1 MKKVIFLAIAAAA
14 ALTACS
20 KSEVVDSSVMN
31 KAISFES
38 YIGKDAQTKASV
50 VTGVT
55 SVNVNAFLYKLENAE
70 NRTFVSNFMTNQAVT
85 RESAEATTWT
95 YTPVRYWPAE
105 DQAIDFVA
113 WVPVADYTVST
124 GEGESATTE
133 TKNNIK
139 VENATLTFN
148 VPSDVTKQSDLI
160 VSDPQPKMNGEVVA
174 LHFKHLLSRIG
185 FQINANQLPE
195 DADNKVVLK
204 NVTLNG
210 TFASSGTV
218 DMTAATPAVSAT
230 KTGAGE
236 GETQTLAAP
245 TNAYILTGA
254 NFGYANDIITNGE
267 KTNNADSYIML
278 IPDGNAPANINITY
292 EIQTTNGDKTETI
305 TNEKVFTLTD
315 PYEAGKAYKYVFEIS
330 LDAISFSVEID
341 EWGNETEVPIN
352 PATPEQGA

>member
-70 NRTFVSNFMTNQAVT
+70 NRTFVSNFMTDQAVT
-85 RESAEATTWT
+85 RENAESTTWN

-113 WVPVADYTVST
+113 WVPVDNAS
-124 GEGESATTE
+124 
-133 TKNNIK
+133 
-139 VENATLTFN
+139 VENATLTFT
-148 VPSDVTKQSDLI
+148 VPADDVTKQTDLI
-160 VSDPQPKMNGEVVA
+160 VSDPQPGMNGEVVA

-185 FQINANQLPE
+185 FQINAKQLPTD
-195 DADNKVVLK
+195 DANKVVLK

-210 TFASSGTV
+210 SFASSGIV
-218 DMTAATPAVSAT
+218 DMTATNPAVVADRE
-230 KTGAGE
+230 GE
-236 GETQTLAAP
+236 GDAQVLKSPTQAYTLNG
-245 TNAYILTGA
+245 T
-254 NFGYANDIITNGE
+254 NFGYTNDIITNGE
-267 KTNNADSYIML
+267 KLNNTDSYIML
-278 IPDGNAPANINITY
+278 IPDGNVPANINITY
-292 EIQTTNGDKTETI
+292 EIQTTNGDKTEII
-305 TNEKVFTLTD
+305 TNEKVFPLTSIT
-315 PYEAGKAYKYVFEIS
+315 YEAGKAYKYIFEIS

-341 EWGNETEVPIN
+341 EWGTETEVPIN
-352 PATPEQGA
+352 PATPAQGE

>member
-55 SVNVNAFLYKLENAE
+55 SVNVNAFLYKIENAK

-85 RESAEATTWT
+85 RESAESTTWT

-113 WVPVADYTVST
+113 WVPV
-124 GEGESATTE
+124 
-133 TKNNIK
+133 NNAS
-139 VENATLTFN
+139 VENATLTFT
-148 VPSDVTKQSDLI
+148 VPADDVTKQTDLI
-160 VSDPQPKMNGEVVA
+160 VSDPQPGMNGDVVA

-185 FQINANQLPE
+185 FQINAKQLPTDE
-195 DADNKVVLK
+195 ANKVVLK

-210 TFASSGTV
+210 SFASSGKV
-218 DMTAATPAVSAT
+218 DMTATNPAVVADRE
-230 KTGAGE
+230 GE
-236 GETQTLAAP
+236 GDAQVLKSPTQ
-245 TNAYILTGA
+245 AYTLTGT
-254 NFGYANDIITNGE
+254 NFGYTNDIITNGE
-267 KTNNADSYIML
+267 KLNNNDSYIML
-278 IPDGNAPANINITY
+278 IPDGNVPANINITY

-305 TNEKVFTLTD
+305 TNEKVFPLTGIT
-315 PYEAGKAYKYVFEIS
+315 YEAGKAYKYVFEIS

-341 EWGNETEVPIN
+341 EWGAETEVPIN
-352 PATPEQGA
+352 PATPEEGTEEPAA